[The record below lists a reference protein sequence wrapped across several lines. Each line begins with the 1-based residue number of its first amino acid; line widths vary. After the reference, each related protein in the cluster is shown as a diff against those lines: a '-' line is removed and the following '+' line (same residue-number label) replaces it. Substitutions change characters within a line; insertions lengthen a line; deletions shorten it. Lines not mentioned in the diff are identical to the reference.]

1 MKATVLDEPLLEF
14 GNGHRH
20 VDPRTG
26 IATFGPADAG
36 DNSVGTVR
44 LGVVGTQEAI
54 DSVRRWLDRCRD
66 EVAAKESHL
75 ARFFVPFPGYN
86 SEAGFFSK
94 LEVTSRLERRLDKK
108 ALANIATLGP
118 VQAIREAVDLYDTEL
133 RILDEEPNC
142 HVVLVCR
149 PDDLRERNDLVASAD
164 RPWLKPRSEPVG
176 FDFRDLLKARSLT
189 MKRPIQLI
197 RRETWDPTFKPQQR
211 EPRRQQ
217 DEATRAWNLF
227 TALYYKAGGLPWR
240 MIRESSDLDTCY
252 VGVAFFRSSD
262 RETVQTS
269 VAQIFN
275 ERGDGVIVRGA
286 AAISSSD
293 DRQPHLARADAHD
306 LLERALRRYRSEH
319 RNAPARIMLHKT
331 SSFTADE
338 IEGFEAA
345 ASDERIDLLELVWLP
360 RDDAARLFRQG
371 EQPPLRGTM
380 LSLDQSRHVLYTKGA
395 VPFYQMYPGMY
406 VPHALPFRPVV
417 TESSPEQIASELLTL
432 SKMNWNA
439 TQLDGRLPITIR
451 TAESIGSILKHLPEG
466 VEPEPRYAY
475 YM

>member
-1 MKATVLDEPLLEF
+1 MRATVLEEPLLEF

-26 IATFGPADAG
+26 ITTFGPADAG

-44 LGVVGTQEAI
+44 LGIVGTQEAI
-54 DSVRRWLDRCRD
+54 DGVRRWLDRCRD
-66 EVAAKESHL
+66 EISAKQSRA

-86 SEAGFFSK
+86 TDVGFFSK
-94 LEVTSRLERRLDKK
+94 LEVTSRLERRLDTK
-108 ALANIATLGP
+108 ALANLASLNP
-118 VQAIREAVDLYDTEL
+118 AEAIRRAAELYEAEL

-149 PDDLRERNDLVASAD
+149 PDDLPERNELVANPD
-164 RPWLKPRSEPVG
+164 RPWLKPRSEPIG
-176 FDFRDLLKARSLT
+176 YDFRDLLKARSLT

-197 RRETWDPTFKPQQR
+197 RRETWDPTFKPKQR

-240 MIRESSDLDTCY
+240 MTRESSDLDTCY
-252 VGVAFFRSSD
+252 VGVAFYRTTD
-262 RETVQTS
+262 QATLQTS

-286 AAISSSD
+286 AAISSSED
-293 DRQPHLARADAHD
+293 KQPHLTRADAQD
-306 LLERALRRYRSEH
+306 LLEKALARYRSEH

-331 SSFTADE
+331 SSFTPDE
-338 IEGFEAA
+338 IEGFQAA
-345 ASDERIDLLELVWLP
+345 AEAERIDLLELVWLP

-371 EQPPLRGTM
+371 EQPPLRGT
-380 LSLDQSRHVLYTKGA
+380 LLTLNDSRHVLYTKGA
-395 VPFYQMYPGMY
+395 VPFYQLYPGMY

-417 TESSPEQIASELLTL
+417 HESSPEQIASELLAL

-439 TQLDGRLPITIR
+439 TQLDGRQPITIR
-451 TAESIGSILKHLPEG
+451 TAESIGSILKHLADG
-466 VEPEPRYAY
+466 QEPEPRYAF